1 MNTETMHSDTM
12 NSDRTNSETTP
23 PRYDVVVV
31 GAGFAGLYALHRA
44 RSAGF
49 SAHLYEAGDAVGGT
63 WWWNRYPGARC
74 DFESLDY
81 SYSFD
86 DALQQEWDWPE
97 RYSRQPDIQR
107 YLEHV
112 TDRFG
117 LRGSITFGTR
127 VAGAAFDESEQRWT
141 LSTENGPLAHACHVV
156 MATGSLSTPRLPDI
170 PGLDSF
176 TGRRLHTG
184 AWPDQDV
191 DFTGRR
197 VAVIGTGSSGVQV
210 SVEIAK
216 QAEQLYVLQRTPS
229 YVVPARHEAL
239 DAETLA
245 VERRGYAERRAL
257 ALAAPLGV
265 DFATRPEPTLSL
277 SVEECAAEFE
287 KRWPIGGAAILSAFP
302 DLLVDEEANQRLAT
316 FIKTKVRAIVE
327 DPRTAAALTSMDY
340 PVGARR
346 LVVGP
351 GFSEMFNQPHV
362 ELVDVAGAP
371 IQEITPTGIRTA
383 AGSYEVDDIV
393 FATGFDA
400 LTGALLAMDIRGRAG
415 ESLAEH
421 WAAGPV
427 THLGLQAAGFP
438 NLYFIT
444 GPGSPS
450 VFSNMVH
457 SIEQH
462 VDFVTDL
469 LLELRA
475 RGASTVEPTAAA
487 EAEWVQHVND
497 VAGQTLFLRTASWY
511 MGANVPGKPRVF
523 MPYVAGVPTYREIC
537 AKVAVNGYAGMV
549 IA

>member
-1 MNTETMHSDTM
+1 MSTDKT
-12 NSDRTNSETTP
+12 
-23 PRYDVVVV
+23 YDVVVV
-31 GAGFAGLYALHRA
+31 GAGFAGLYMLHRA
-44 RSAGF
+44 RTAGL

-63 WWWNRYPGARC
+63 WYWNRYPGARC

-86 DALQQEWDWPE
+86 ETLQQEWDWPE
-97 RYSRQPDIQR
+97 RYSGQKEIQR

-117 LRGSITFGTR
+117 LRDDITFGTR
-127 VAGAAFDESEQRWT
+127 VTGAEFDEAECLWT
-141 LSTENGPLAHACHVV
+141 LSAASGPLTRARHVV

-170 PGLDSF
+170 PGIETF
-176 TGRRLHTG
+176 AGRRFHTA
-184 AWPDQDV
+184 AWPEEAV

-216 QAEQLYVLQRTPS
+216 QAEHLYVMQRTPS
-229 YVVPARHEAL
+229 YVVPALHEPL

-245 VERRGYAERRAL
+245 GEKTRYAQRRAL
-257 ALAAPLGV
+257 ALKAPLGV
-265 DFATRPEPTLSL
+265 DFATRPEPTMSL
-277 SVEECAAEFE
+277 SEEDCRAEFE
-287 KRWPIGGAAILSAFP
+287 KRWPIGGAAILAAFP
-302 DLLVDEEANQRLAT
+302 DLIVDAAANERLANYL
-316 FIKTKVRAIVE
+316 KDKVREIVE
-327 DPRTAAALTSMDY
+327 DPRTAELLASMDY

-351 GFSEMFNQPHV
+351 GFHTMFNRPNV
-362 ELVDVAGAP
+362 ELVDVKGSP
-371 IQEITPTGIRTA
+371 IVEITPTGIRTA
-383 AGSYEVDDIV
+383 DGSYDVDDIV

-400 LTGALLAMDIRGRAG
+400 MTGALRAIDVRGRGG

-427 THLGLQAAGFP
+427 TYLGLQAAAFP
-438 NLYFIT
+438 NLFLIT

-450 VFSNMVH
+450 VFSNMVR

-462 VDFVTDL
+462 VEFVADL
-469 LLELRA
+469 LVALRE
-475 RGASTVEPTAAA
+475 RGASTVEPTPAA
-487 EAEWVQHVND
+487 EADWVRHVND
-497 VAGQTLFLRTASWY
+497 VAGQTLMLRTASWY

-523 MPYVAGVPTYREIC
+523 MPYVGGVPAYREIC
-537 AKVAVNGYAGMV
+537 DKVAANGYDGLV

>member
-1 MNTETMHSDTM
+1 MSAET
-12 NSDRTNSETTP
+12 NPGTTP

-31 GAGFAGLYALHRA
+31 GAGFAGLYMLHRA

-86 DALQQEWDWPE
+86 DSLQQEWDWPE
-97 RYSRQPDIQR
+97 RYSGQPAIQG

-127 VAGAAFDESEQRWT
+127 VAAAAFDEEARLWS
-141 LSTENGPLAHACHVV
+141 LSAASGPLALARHVV

-170 PGLDSF
+170 PGIGTF
-176 TGRRLHTG
+176 TGRSLHTG
-184 AWPDQDV
+184 AWPAEPV

-210 SVEIAK
+210 SVQIAE
-216 QAEQLYVLQRTPS
+216 QAERLYVMQRTPS
-229 YVVPARHEAL
+229 FVVPARHEPL

-245 VERRGYAERRAL
+245 AEKLRYAERRAL
-257 ALAAPLGV
+257 ALQAPLGV

-277 SVEECAAEFE
+277 SAEECDAEFE
-287 KRWPIGGAAILSAFP
+287 KRWPVGGAALLGAFP
-302 DLLVDEEANQRLAT
+302 DLLVDAEANGRLAAYL
-316 FIKTKVRAIVE
+316 KGKVREIVE
-327 DPRTAAALTSMDY
+327 EPGTADLLTSMDY

-351 GFSEMFNQPHV
+351 GFHAMFNRPEV
-362 ELVDVAGAP
+362 ELVDVAGSP
-371 IQEITPTGIRTA
+371 IQEITATGIRTTD
-383 AGSYEVDDIV
+383 GDYEVDDIV

-400 LTGALLAMDIRGRAG
+400 MTGALLAMDVRGRGG
-415 ESLAEH
+415 EPLADH

-450 VFSNMVH
+450 VFSNMVR

-462 VDFVTDL
+462 VDFVGDL
-469 LLELRA
+469 LVELRE
-475 RGASTVEPTAAA
+475 RGASTVEPTPEA
-487 EAEWVQHVND
+487 EADWVRHVND

-523 MPYVAGVPTYREIC
+523 MPYVGGVPAYREIC
-537 AKVAVNGYAGMV
+537 DKVAATDYDGLV